1 MKICPSPDVI
11 RPYIGK
17 YRTYP
22 LSVEILSDMRTPIEV
37 LRVLQNVSGHVYM
50 LESVSGHENW
60 GRYTFLGYDPKLEI
74 TCQDGNLRVGALR
87 CLRNTAVRRW
97 TTFRPLQ
104 EVLSV
109 IFPMIT

>member
-74 TCQDGNLRVGALR
+74 STSVSVFD
-87 CLRNTAVRRW
+87 RNVEEILPLLSSREDRRAEQREE
-97 TTFRPLQ
+97 T
-104 EVLSV
+104 VN
-109 IFPMIT
+109 